1 MSEKTPEG
9 GCERYGARADAM
21 TQSER
26 VLRHLETYG
35 SITPMEAMQEYGI
48 MRLGARIYDLKRAG
62 YPIAA
67 GWVEGENRYGEIT
80 RFARYT
86 LKKAPLPGVEDPISG
101 IHKKGDRK

>member
-1 MSEKTPEG
+1 
-9 GCERYGARADAM
+9 M

-48 MRLGARIYDLKRAG
+48 MRLGARVYGLRCAG
-62 YPIAA
+62 HPIMKVMEA
-67 GWVEGENRYGEIT
+67 GKNRYGDT
-80 RFARYT
+80 THYARYF

-101 IHKKGDRK
+101 MENKSKASMAQKGRLVNG

>member
-1 MSEKTPEG
+1 
-9 GCERYGARADAM
+9 M

-86 LKKAPLPGVEDPISG
+86 LKKAPLPGEEDPNSG
-101 IHKKGDRK
+101 MENKSNHRITQKEGAVNGER